1 MPEQLDDHELIQEAR
16 AGSRAATELL
26 MRRHERRVYR
36 SRLGITRNVE
46 DAHDLTQEA
55 LLRAFSKLGSF
66 EGKGS
71 FQGWLLQVTNR
82 VCLNWLRHRSRRP
95 ETEELTELNEPAGAA
110 SQETDLSQRETWEWL
125 RFELTRLNDRERL
138 ALCLRYFEQLP
149 IREVA
154 AVLDCSVG
162 TAKNLLFRTIHKL
175 RQHMGSGSETRGLLG
190 DLP

>member
-1 MPEQLDDHELIQEAR
+1 MPEQLDDHDLVQEAR

-36 SRLGITRNVE
+36 LCLGITRNVE
-46 DAHDLTQEA
+46 DALDLTQEA

-125 RFELTRLNDRERL
+125 RFELTRLSDRERL
-138 ALCLRYFEQLP
+138 ALCLRYFEQQP

-175 RQHMGSGSETRGLLG
+175 RQRMGSGSKTRGLPG
-190 DLP
+190 DLR

>member
-1 MPEQLDDHELIQEAR
+1 MPEQLDDHDLVQEAR

-36 SRLGITRNVE
+36 LCLGITRNVE
-46 DAHDLTQEA
+46 DALDLTQEA